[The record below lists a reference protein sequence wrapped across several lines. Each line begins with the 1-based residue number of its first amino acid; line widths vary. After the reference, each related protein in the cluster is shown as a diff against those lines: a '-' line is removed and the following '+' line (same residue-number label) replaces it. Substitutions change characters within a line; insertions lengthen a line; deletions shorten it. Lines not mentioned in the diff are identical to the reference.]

1 MSPDS
6 YISGNKHFS
15 QQPSVILLK
24 IFLPA
29 LLMRVTSCWEAATL
43 TANKHFIPHL
53 WLGRKSEHLAKSV
66 ISPNFAQWNKQKK
79 THSCSEKQFNLL
91 CTRLLQMTTPSTSGE
106 EGAPTDPQVHWCQG
120 AGAEGRLWARKLAY
134 TKVFTQETGPKLN
147 QILEY
152 LINLLQISE
161 FCLSG

>member
-1 MSPDS
+1 
-6 YISGNKHFS
+6 
-15 QQPSVILLK
+15 
-24 IFLPA
+24 
-29 LLMRVTSCWEAATL
+29 
-43 TANKHFIPHL
+43 
-53 WLGRKSEHLAKSV
+53 
-66 ISPNFAQWNKQKK
+66 
-79 THSCSEKQFNLL
+79 
-91 CTRLLQMTTPSTSGE
+91 MTTPSTSGE